1 MGASGVLGF
10 VLVLV
15 LFVLASDCAGEQAA
29 SEPTASPTTT
39 LQVELAVRR

>member
-15 LFVLASDCAGEQAA
+15 LFVLASDCARDEAA
-29 SEPTASPTTT
+29 PEPTVPPTTT